1 MKTHQRSHS
10 FGISLTTTHNEP
22 TEGLGSALGSWSWDS
37 HLVEASAKDYDFP
50 HRKTYNIWELR
61 RDLTS
66 SSSCWQQNG
75 DFAEQ
80 LGEVW
85 GIWNITS
92 QNGWFNHIQ
101 PTLPKK
107 IGGFYKWPFTE
118 LKFWYSADLGYPA
131 QELYIVRKVPRK
143 RPCPLA
149 VVYDISQVIL
159 VVHKSSYSGK
169 WWTLCRCPFILAQ
182 AAAWCLLWVSVS
194 SGWGFLHFSRLKKIR
209 ASDSVIIAGGME
221 QHDNYIEIT
230 NKRSLSLTQTPD
242 FQTPAKFFEPT
253 YRSISFSG
261 GVKKSGNKMI
271 MVDVHTQ

>member
-66 SSSCWQQNG
+66 SSSWWQQNG

-107 IGGFYKWPFTE
+107 IGGVLQMAIHGVKILIFGRPWIPCTR
-118 LKFWYSADLGYPA
+118 
-131 QELYIVRKVPRK
+131 IV
-143 RPCPLA
+143 
-149 VVYDISQVIL
+149 
-159 VVHKSSYSGK
+159 
-169 WWTLCRCPFILAQ
+169 
-182 AAAWCLLWVSVS
+182 
-194 SGWGFLHFSRLKKIR
+194 
-209 ASDSVIIAGGME
+209 
-221 QHDNYIEIT
+221 
-230 NKRSLSLTQTPD
+230 
-242 FQTPAKFFEPT
+242 
-253 YRSISFSG
+253 YRSKG
-261 GVKKSGNKMI
+261 PKKETMSTGSCI
-271 MVDVHTQ
+271 WY